1 MRVCSC
7 PRAAGDA
14 PPTAAFHVTITAS
27 YKQSGVTLPRT
38 GEVRKERR
46 GSNDGND
53 APAPPPVFSLSRRT
67 FLIGAAAFSSSLLL
81 AGCGGASTISASPA
95 PGFLQ
100 PSERDFVRA
109 AIARLIPRD
118 ALGPGALEAGV
129 DVFIDAQLAG
139 PFGQAAGQY
148 MQGPFH
154 LGAREQGYQLPF
166 TPAQLYRLC
175 IPRVDGHC
183 RDKHG
188 ASFAQLSAQQQDQ
201 VLHDLQDGKIHLGE
215 IPSTNFF
222 GLLWQN
228 TKEGF
233 FADPI
238 YGGNR
243 DFAGWKLIGFPG
255 PRYNYVNEI
264 GRYGQPYT
272 QPYTSLAGREPVM
285 CRLSDSPT
293 GHFGGPGCEYGR
305 EPARQTYESLTT
317 TTGRT
322 YPAGHI

>member
-1 MRVCSC
+1 VLH
-7 PRAAGDA
+7 A
-14 PPTAAFHVTITAS
+14 PLTAS
-27 YKQSGVTLPRT
+27 YKQSGVTLPGN
-38 GEVRKERR
+38 GEVRETRQE
-46 GSNDGND
+46 GHDGND
-53 APAPPPVFSLSRRT
+53 APAPPVFPLSRRS
-67 FLIGAAAFSSSLLL
+67 FLIGVAAFSSSLLL
-81 AGCGGASTISASPA
+81 AGCGGTPDASETSI

-100 PSERDFVRA
+100 PPERDFVRA

-129 DVFIDAQLAG
+129 DVFIDSQLAG

-154 LGAREQGYQLPF
+154 LGAKEQGYQLPF
-166 TPAQLYRLC
+166 TPAQVYRVC
-175 IPRVDGHC
+175 IPRVDRHC
-183 RDKHG
+183 RDKLG
-188 ASFAQLSAQQQDQ
+188 APFARLHPDQQDQ
-201 VLHDLQDGKIHLGE
+201 VLHDLQDGKIDLGE

-222 GLLWQN
+222 DLLWRN

-243 DFAGWKLIGFPG
+243 DFIGWKLIGYPG

-264 GRYGQPYT
+264 EQYGQPYR
-272 QPYTSLAGREPVM
+272 QPYTSLAGRQPVM

-293 GHFGGPGCEYGR
+293 GRFDGPGCDAAR
-305 EPARQTYESLTT
+305 LPAKQTWDSLTT
-317 TTGRT
+317 TKGRV
-322 YPAGHI
+322 YPAGHL